1 MGDWNDKK
9 KTPAPQNMKFLGTF
23 KYVYHPYAENDKSG
37 LNRKKSK
44 ET

>member
-9 KTPAPQNMKFLGTF
+9 NPALQNMKFLGTF
-23 KYVYHPYAENDKSG
+23 KYVYYPYAENDKSG